1 MFTSGDIL
9 NWDLHGYLYFRD
21 RRGETYRW
29 KGENVST
36 TEVEG
41 LLQPI
46 KCISDAT
53 VFGVKVEQREGRAG
67 MIGISLKEGTDLNV
81 GTPCIYFAY
90 LQLAYFENHV

>member
-81 GTPCIYFAY
+81 GTPCIYFA
-90 LQLAYFENHV
+90 LFGIF